1 MKKLLL
7 IIVIL
12 YFSISYSFADQ
23 YVPEFDKM
31 KLLRCDV
38 VETVYQNEQG
48 KAVTGYYRIF
58 RLDDEY
64 QNIYLEKDFI
74 NGLSYYGDDKIIYNE
89 QTMTDFS
96 IVSTHVEIDRQQM
109 KYQSSSR
116 IEYDNP
122 DFGVQDAVG
131 IGSCK
136 YLN

>member
-38 VETVYQNEQG
+38 VETVYQNEQE

-64 QNIYLEKDFI
+64 KNLYLQKDFI